1 MSTSGRTPSMT
12 PGEALEFHKDTLVVD
27 TKLPVNHGVI
37 YTDRMRE
44 AMSEWVAEGRLSRAQ
59 IWARLCAMSVKE
71 LQESPEARR
80 QYLDFW
86 EEAGVTIGSST
97 YAGPHPPDGA
107 FETAVGALG
116 QGRATVDAMGEAVR
130 LVLTADDLEQ
140 VYKDRVRGIIFDFQD
155 TTAIGGDLDR
165 LDLFHDMGLRIVQ
178 LTYNLRNLVGDGCTE
193 RYKTGL
199 TYFGIEVVERLN
211 ELKMMVDVSHCSQQV
226 GWDAIKFSRSPV
238 IVTHSTSNAVCY
250 HDRGKDDDLAKAV
263 ADNGGFFG
271 VAAIAGFIR
280 DDTNATLDDFADHVE
295 HLVDVMGI
303 DHVGVGSDKCGPG
316 PGTETMFEFPP
327 ELGPFS
333 TSFLFD
339 ADADARARPNGFYWL
354 GFRPEHRLSDQH
366 RMPDFDQ
373 PTDWPNIT
381 AKLAERGFNEDELRK
396 LLGLNF
402 LRVFRDVVG

>member
-1 MSTSGRTPSMT
+1 MATTRRKPSMT
-12 PGEALEFHKDTLVVD
+12 PGEALEFHQDALVVD
-27 TKLPVNHGVI
+27 TKLPVNHGLL
-37 YTDRMRE
+37 YTDKMRQ
-44 AMSEWVAEGRLSRAQ
+44 AMTEWVAEGRLSRSDISGRFA
-59 IWARLCAMSVKE
+59 AMTVREIQDSAE
-71 LQESPEARR
+71 IRS
-80 QYLDFW
+80 QYLDVW
-86 EEAGVTIGSST
+86 KEAGITVGSAT

-107 FETAVGALG
+107 FEAAVRSLT
-116 QGRATVDAMGEAVR
+116 QGRATIDAFGDEFR

-140 VYKDRVRGIIFDFQD
+140 VYNGRAHGIIFDFQD
-155 TTAIGGDLDR
+155 TISIGGDLDR

-193 RYKTGL
+193 RYQTGL
-199 TYFGIEVVERLN
+199 TYFGVEVVERLN

-226 GWDAIKFSRSPV
+226 GWDALEFSTSPV
-238 IVTHSTSNAVCY
+238 IVTHSASNGVCY
-250 HDRGKDDDLAKAV
+250 HDRGKDDDLCKAI
-263 ADNGGFFG
+263 AEGGGYFG
-271 VAAIAGFIR
+271 VAAIAGFLR
-280 DDTNATLDDFADHVE
+280 NDTNATLDDFADHVE
-295 HLVDVMGI
+295 HLVNVMGI

-316 PGTETMFEFPP
+316 PGTDAMYEFPP

-333 TSFLFD
+333 TSFMYQEDPDPRTKPQGFD
-339 ADADARARPNGFYWL
+339 WL

-381 AKLAERGFNEDELRK
+381 VKLAERGFNDEELRK

>member
-1 MSTSGRTPSMT
+1 MSTSGRRPSMT

-27 TKLPVNHGVI
+27 TKLSVNQGII

-44 AMSEWVAEGRLSRAQ
+44 AMSEWVAEGRLSRSQ
-59 IWARLCAMSVKE
+59 IWAQLCAMSVKE
-71 LQESPEARR
+71 LQESPDARR

-86 EEAGVTIGSST
+86 EEAGVTVGSST
-97 YAGPHPPDGA
+97 YVGPHPPDGA

-116 QGRATVDAMGEAVR
+116 QGRATVDAMGDDVR
-130 LVLTADDLEQ
+130 LVLTVDDLEQ

-155 TTAIGGDLDR
+155 TTPIGGDLDR

-226 GWDAIKFSRSPV
+226 GWDAIEFSESPV
-238 IVTHSTSNAVCY
+238 IVTHSSSNAVCY
-250 HDRGKDDDLAKAV
+250 HDRGKDDDLAKAI

-333 TSFLFD
+333 TSYLYD
-339 ADADARARPNGFYWL
+339 ADADARIKPGGFDWI

-381 AKLAERGFNEDELRK
+381 VKLAERGFNEDELRK

>member
-1 MSTSGRTPSMT
+1 MSTSGRRPSMT

-37 YTDRMRE
+37 YTDRMRA
-44 AMSEWVAEGRLSRAQ
+44 AMSEWVAEGRLSRSE
-59 IWARLCAMSVKE
+59 ISTRLYAMTVKE
-71 LQESPEARR
+71 LQESPEVRS

-86 EEAGVTIGSST
+86 EEAGVTVGSAT
-97 YAGPHPPDGA
+97 YAGPHSPDGA
-107 FETAVGALG
+107 FETAVRSLS
-116 QGRATVDAMGEAVR
+116 QGRATVDAMGDDVR
-130 LVLTADDLEQ
+130 LVLTADDLAA
-140 VYKDRVRGIIFDFQD
+140 VYEDNARGIIFDFQD

-165 LDLFHDMGLRIVQ
+165 LNLFHGMGLRIVQ

-226 GWDAIKFSRSPV
+226 GWDAIEFSKSPV
-238 IVTHSTSNAVCY
+238 IVTHSASNAVCY

-271 VAAIAGFIR
+271 VAAIAGFVR

-303 DHVGVGSDKCGPG
+303 DHVGIGSDKCGPG

-339 ADADARARPNGFYWL
+339 ANADARARPGGFDWL
-354 GFRPEHRLSDQH
+354 GFRPEHRLSDRH

-381 AKLAERGFNEDELRK
+381 VKLAERGFNEEELRK

-402 LRVFRDVVG
+402 LRVFREVAG